1 MISYPS
7 FFHLSLHFLQTG
19 LRGFCFNTSSSS
31 PNGSTEIWAEGIS
44 NTQGDSQLL
53 WVFQMVWFDVKSV
66 GRHEFI
72 SHSCDMFYLYFFFFC
87 SVSRCLSRRPTE
99 LSSSGMAVGKAK
111 IFIFNLFVSLLNKHL
126 FGSCYMLGEELSAM
140 FTNINKKWL
149 LLARRGS
156 SGLVIS
162 ALG

>member
-1 MISYPS
+1 MNS
-7 FFHLSLHFLQTG
+7 FLT
-19 LRGFCFNTSSSS
+19 RVTC
-31 PNGSTEIWAEGIS
+31 
-44 NTQGDSQLL
+44 
-53 WVFQMVWFDVKSV
+53 
-66 GRHEFI
+66 FI
-72 SHSCDMFYLYFFFFC
+72 SIFFFFC
-87 SVSRCLSRRPTE
+87 SVSPCLSRRPTE
-99 LSSSGMAVGKAK
+99 LSSSGMAFGKAK
-111 IFIFNLFVSLLNKHL
+111 IFIFNLFVSLLDKHL

>member
-1 MISYPS
+1 M
-7 FFHLSLHFLQTG
+7 
-19 LRGFCFNTSSSS
+19 
-31 PNGSTEIWAEGIS
+31 
-44 NTQGDSQLL
+44 
-53 WVFQMVWFDVKSV
+53 
-66 GRHEFI
+66 
-72 SHSCDMFYLYFFFFC
+72 
-87 SVSRCLSRRPTE
+87 SRRPTE
-99 LSSSGMAVGKAK
+99 LSSSGMAFGKAK
-111 IFIFNLFVSLLNKHL
+111 IFIFNLFVSLLDKHL